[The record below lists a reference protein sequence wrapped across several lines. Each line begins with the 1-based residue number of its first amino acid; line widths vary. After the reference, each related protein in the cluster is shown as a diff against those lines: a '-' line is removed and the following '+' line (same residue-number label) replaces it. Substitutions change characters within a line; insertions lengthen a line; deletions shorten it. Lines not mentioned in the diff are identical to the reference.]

1 MTKRLMLSAIVSFA
15 ATIGRADWESKIRHG
30 LPVSFCVHVTDG
42 NGESISNATCFAYS
56 RRYGKAT
63 TETKALT
70 DIQGYARLTAYA
82 SFGDVTFN
90 TEARGYYRDYGRH
103 CAIMPNLNGRELT
116 AALKDAAEQ
125 GKWIPCKNVFEVTL
139 KKRGNPFALFS
150 RQVNIPIE
158 PVENQ
163 KIWIN
168 LEEMSITNTMP
179 ELDSGLFL
187 EGTVSYST
195 APSEMYSITAD
206 YSVSLEVLGIK
217 GGFAFAPADT
227 FSEYRFPLNAP
238 NDGYTN
244 VLEISESMS
253 KNRITSAKNFSE
265 NALLKKQLNDGKNIF
280 ALITRVVFD
289 IVGRKERQQRAVL
302 RIKYFL
308 FPAQMGSDLEFKEI
322 RKSTYRSYIERGLID
337 SEGRLVHEATSPRF

>member
-1 MTKRLMLSAIVSFA
+1 MTKRLLLFTIVSFA
-15 ATIGRADWESKIRHG
+15 TTIGRADWESKIRHG
-30 LPVSFCVHVTDG
+30 LPVSFCVHVTDE
-42 NGESISNATCFAYS
+42 NGENISNATCFAYS
-56 RRYGKAT
+56 RQYGKAT

-70 DIQGYARLTAYA
+70 DIQGYAKITAYA

-103 CAIMPNLNGRELT
+103 CAFMPNLNGKELT

-125 GKWIPCKNVFEVTL
+125 GKWIPYKNVFEVTL

-150 RQVNIPIE
+150 RKVDIPIE

-168 LEEMSITNTMP
+168 LEEMSITNIAP

-187 EGTVSYST
+187 EGTVSYSL
-195 APSEMYSITAD
+195 APSEKYSITAD
-206 YSVSLEVLGIK
+206 YSVSLEVFGIK
-217 GGFAFAPADT
+217 GGFAFAPVDT
-227 FSEYRFPLNAP
+227 FSEYRFPINAP
-238 NDGYTN
+238 KDGYTN
-244 VLEISESMS
+244 VLEISESIS
-253 KNRITSAKNFSE
+253 KNRITSANNFSG
-265 NALLKKQLNDGKNIF
+265 NALLKTQLKEGKNIF

-289 IVGRKERQQRAVL
+289 IVGRKGGPQRAVL

-308 FPAQMGSDLEFKEI
+308 FPAQMGNDLEFNEI
-322 RKSTYRSYIERGLID
+322 RESTYRYYVERGMID
-337 SEGRLVHEATSPRF
+337 AEGRLAHEATSPLF